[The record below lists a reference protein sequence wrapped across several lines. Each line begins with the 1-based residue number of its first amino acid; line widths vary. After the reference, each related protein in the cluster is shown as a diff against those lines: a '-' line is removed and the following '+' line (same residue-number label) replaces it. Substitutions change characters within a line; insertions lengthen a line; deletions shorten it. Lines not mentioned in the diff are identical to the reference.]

1 MGVPLYVI
9 SHSSLVFNILFLSL
23 IFVHLITVCLSV
35 FLLVLTL
42 LGTLCASWTWLIISF
57 PMLGKLCELSIILS
71 ILISILSLSSLK
83 TNKQKTLTVIVPR
96 WEKCCRQ
103 FQ

>member
-9 SHSSLVFNILFLSL
+9 CHSSLVVFNILFLPL
-23 IFVHLITVCLSV
+23 IFVGLITVSLSV

-42 LGTLCASWTWLIISF
+42 PGTLCVSWTWLTISF

-71 ILISILSLSSLK
+71 ILV
-83 TNKQKTLTVIVPR
+83 Q
-96 WEKCCRQ
+96 
-103 FQ
+103 